1 MTLTTIFLSCLCFWF
16 CVKACLDESS
26 VDRRVGK
33 TSPVAKIAGLPLAR
47 PPDHHVWLLPRLT
60 MDDHDPDHHLFILS
74 LLLVLRQS
82 MLRRGS
88 FCWPRWRNLSGRENR
103 GPTPRS
109 SA

>member
-16 CVKACLDESS
+16 CVKACLDEAHFA
-26 VDRRVGK
+26 GPGGE

-82 MLRRGS
+82 MLRREFGRS
-88 FCWPRWRNLSGRENR
+88 SCRENLSGRENR
-103 GPTPRS
+103 GPTPSS